1 MSTATTALPLA
12 TAAAPTK
19 TSGPRAWSRRVAIDI
34 VGFLDVAGVLGGGL
48 IPAIVYATHGGMAI
62 SFPVVT
68 QAALLTALFCY
79 LFFRHFGLYDVQ
91 KIHDLPASPG
101 KIVAALGLGFLAA
114 LGLGMPFVSSS
125 PNFWMWYSVWA
136 VATTIS
142 VLTTRLAARHVLA
155 RMTIA
160 GMFDARVAVYGFGHI
175 AGRLEG
181 YLRDP
186 AHAIRLVGVFDD
198 RKPQTPRDRHGRE
211 TSAPIANASV
221 AGNLDDLMRLGRAG
235 AIDQIIVALPQ
246 AADKRTAEIARR
258 LEQLPVSL
266 HVVTHIASDILDEGP
281 AHGVSH
287 IGPVGLID
295 VKTKPLGDWG
305 RYVKTAED
313 YVVGALAL
321 AVLAPVMGCVALAV
335 KLDSPG
341 PVLFRQR
348 RHGLNRRV
356 IEVLKFR
363 TMNVMEDG
371 TDVKQ
376 AVAGDVRV
384 TRLGRFLR
392 STSLDELPQLV
403 NVLRG
408 DMSLI
413 GPRPHA
419 LVHDDHFD
427 EMLEGYANR
436 HQVKPGMTGWAQVH
450 GFRGPTDNDFK
461 MRARVEHDLWYID
474 NWSLWLDLRILA
486 MTIAVGLRHKNA
498 L

>member
-1 MSTATTALPLA
+1 MSIATSTLSELSTPASRPLPA
-12 TAAAPTK
+12 
-19 TSGPRAWSRRVAIDI
+19 PRAWSRRVAIDI
-34 VGFLDVAGVLGGGL
+34 VGFLDIAGVLAGGL
-48 IPAIVYATHGGMAI
+48 IPAFIYASYGNVAI
-62 SFPVVT
+62 SFPMVT

-79 LFFRHFGLYDVQ
+79 LCFRHFGLYDIQ
-91 KIHDLPASPG
+91 KIHDLPTSPL
-101 KIVAALGLGFLAA
+101 KIAAALGVAFLAA
-114 LGLGMPFVSSS
+114 LGLGLPFVSAS
-125 PNFWMWYSVWA
+125 PDFWMWYAVWA
-136 VATTIS
+136 LASTTS
-142 VLTTRLAARHVLA
+142 VLGTRFIARYVLA
-155 RMTIA
+155 RMTAA
-160 GMFDARVAVYGFGHI
+160 GMFDARVAVYGFGRI
-175 AGRLEG
+175 AARLEG
-181 YLRDP
+181 FLKDP
-186 AHAIRLVGVFDD
+186 AHAIRLIGVFDD
-198 RKPQTPRDRHGRE
+198 RKAQAVRDWPSGERIGAD
-211 TSAPIANASV
+211 TGSSI
-221 AGNLDDLMRLGRAG
+221 AGNLEDLMRLGRAG

-246 AADKRTAEIARR
+246 AADKRTAEIVRR

-266 HVVTHIASDILDEGP
+266 HVVTHISSDILDEGP

-313 YVVGALAL
+313 YVVGTLAL
-321 AVLAPVMGCVALAV
+321 IVLAPVMALIAIAV

-341 PVLFRQR
+341 PVFFRQR
-348 RHGLNRRV
+348 RHGLNKRV

-363 TMNVMEDG
+363 SMNVLEDG

-376 AVAGDVRV
+376 ATVGDVRV

-392 STSLDELPQLV
+392 STSLDELPQLI
-403 NVLRG
+403 NVLKG
-408 DMSLI
+408 EMSLI

-419 LVHDDHFD
+419 LVHDDHYD

-436 HQVKPGMTGWAQVH
+436 HQVKPGMTGWAQVN

-486 MTIAVGLRHKNA
+486 LTVFVGLKHKNA

>member
-1 MSTATTALPLA
+1 MSVVTSALP
-12 TAAAPTK
+12 AAAPAASAGSSLK
-19 TSGPRAWSRRVAIDI
+19 TGLRAWSRRVAVDV
-34 VGFLDVAGVLGGGL
+34 VGFLDVAGVLAGGL
-48 IPAIVYATHGGMAI
+48 IPAILHARHGDATI
-62 SFPVVT
+62 NFPMVT

-79 LFFRHFGLYDVQ
+79 LCFRHFGLYDIQ
-91 KIHDLPASPG
+91 RIHDLPVSPLR
-101 KIVAALGLGFLAA
+101 ILAALGIAFLAA
-114 LGLGMPFVSSS
+114 LGLGMPFVSGSS
-125 PNFWMWYSVWA
+125 DFWLWYCVWA
-136 VATTIS
+136 LVTTTS
-142 VLTTRLAARHVLA
+142 VFAIRLAARSVLG
-155 RMTIA
+155 RMTSA
-160 GMFDARVAVYGFGHI
+160 GMFDARVAVYGFGRI
-175 AGRLEG
+175 ASRLEG
-181 YLRDP
+181 YLKDP

-198 RKPQTPRDRHGRE
+198 RKSQTSRNPHGAE
-211 TSAPIANASV
+211 GTTSI

-235 AIDQIIVALPQ
+235 AIDQIIIALPQ
-246 AADKRTAEIARR
+246 SADRRTAEIARR

-313 YVVGALAL
+313 YLVGGLAL
-321 AVLAPVMGCVALAV
+321 LCLAPLMALIALAV

-341 PVLFRQR
+341 PVFFRQR

-363 TMNVMEDG
+363 TMSVMEDG
-371 TDVKQ
+371 ADVKQ
-376 AVAGDVRV
+376 ATADDPRV

-392 STSLDELPQLV
+392 SSSLDELPQLV

-408 DMSLI
+408 EMSLI

-427 EMLEGYANR
+427 ELLEGYANR

-450 GFRGPTDNDFK
+450 GFRGPTEHEFK

-486 MTIAVGLRHKNA
+486 MTVLVGLRHKNA